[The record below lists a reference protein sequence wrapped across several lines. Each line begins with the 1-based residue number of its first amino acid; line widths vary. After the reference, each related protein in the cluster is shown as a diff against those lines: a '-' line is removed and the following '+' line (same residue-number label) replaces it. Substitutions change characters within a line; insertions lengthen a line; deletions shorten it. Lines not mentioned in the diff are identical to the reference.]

1 MRDEAEAA
9 IGLRAAQWLFLMAIT
24 MIGSVMHGASSN
36 LSKCQM
42 TLISYSEDQLSL
54 VSSFFPCSMV
64 QFPTR
69 YLGIPVSVTKLPKS
83 AFQPLVDQVAD
94 RLPDWKGKLLH
105 RSGCLTLVKTMLS
118 TIPIYTTISLEL
130 PPWL

>member
-1 MRDEAEAA
+1 MRDEVEAA

-69 YLGIPVSVTKLPKS
+69 YLGIPVLVTKLPKS

-94 RLPDWKGKLLH
+94 CLPDWKGKLLH
-105 RSGCLTLVKTMLS
+105 
-118 TIPIYTTISLEL
+118 
-130 PPWL
+130 

>member
-1 MRDEAEAA
+1 MRDEAKAA

-24 MIGSVMHGASSN
+24 MIGFVMHGASSN

-105 RSGCLTLVKTMLS
+105 
-118 TIPIYTTISLEL
+118 
-130 PPWL
+130 